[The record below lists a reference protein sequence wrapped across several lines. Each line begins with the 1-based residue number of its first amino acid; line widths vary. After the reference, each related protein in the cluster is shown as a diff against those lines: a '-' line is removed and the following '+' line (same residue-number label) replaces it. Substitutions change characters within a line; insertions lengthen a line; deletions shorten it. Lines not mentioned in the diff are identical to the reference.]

1 MTDMTKKQ
9 KRLLGKIIVSG
20 VLFVCALVLPY
31 ESVSAIMFVAAYLT
45 VGYSVIVKAVKNI
58 GHGQVFDENFL
69 MLIATLGA
77 FALREFSEA
86 VAVMLFYQ
94 VGELFE
100 SIAVGRSRKSVSELI
115 NIVPEYANVRIDGK
129 LVQVMPEEVETGD
142 IIIVRTGEK
151 IAIDGVI
158 VSGNTIIEG
167 AALTG
172 ESIPIEA
179 YEGDEV
185 LSGCINL
192 GGTIEIRTTKEFE
205 DSTASK
211 IMYLVEEASSRKAKT
226 EGFITKFARKY
237 TPCVVLA
244 AAVIAIV
251 PSLITGDWATWISR
265 ALLFL
270 VVSCPC
276 ALVISVPLTFFCSIG
291 KASASGILIKGSNF
305 IELAAKA
312 SVAVFDKTGTLTE
325 GRFEVAEI
333 KAYGV
338 AEDELKEYLSL
349 AESYVDHPIAR
360 CIAQLRPACASGNDV
375 FDVKQLPGFGVSAV
389 INGKPFLAGNGAL
402 MEHERIEY
410 TDTDRDL
417 TVVYAALDGQFV
429 GYVTVTDKVKE
440 KAEKTVSRLKKSG
453 IRKTVMLTGD
463 KKKIGRYVANKTG
476 IDEFYAEL
484 LPNEKV
490 ERLCGIKADGQT
502 VIFAGDGLNDAPVLT
517 EADVGIA
524 MGALGSDAAIEA
536 ADIVIMDDDIEKVA
550 LTIEISRKTL
560 RIVRENIVFA
570 LGVKF
575 AIMLLGIFGFANMWM
590 AVFADVGVSVIAIL
604 NALRC
609 GRRS

>member
-1 MTDMTKKQ
+1 MTKKQ
-9 KRLLGKIIVSG
+9 KKLLGRIIASA
-20 VLFVCALVLPY
+20 VLFVCGLVLPY
-31 ESVSAIMFVAAYLT
+31 EWVSMLLFVGAYLT
-45 VGYSVIVKAVKNI
+45 VGYSVIIKAVKNI
-58 GHGQVFDENFL
+58 RNGQVFDENFL

-115 NIVPEYANVRIDGK
+115 SIVPEYANVRVDGE
-129 LVQVMPEEVETGD
+129 LIQVTPEEVETGD

-158 VSGNTIIEG
+158 VSGTTVIESS
-167 AALTG
+167 ALTG
-172 ESIPIEA
+172 ESVPTEVS
-179 YEGDEV
+179 EGDEV

-192 GGTIEIRTTKEFE
+192 GSTIEIRTTKEFE

-211 IMYLVEEASSRKAKT
+211 IMYLVEEASSRKAQT
-226 EGFITKFARKY
+226 ESFITKFARKY

-244 AAVIAIV
+244 AAVIALV

-333 KAYGV
+333 KACGI
-338 AEDELKEYLSL
+338 AEDRLKTCLAL

-360 CIAQLRPACASGNDV
+360 CIAQLGKDGAGENEVS
-375 FDVKQLPGFGVSAV
+375 DVKQLPGFGVSAV
-389 INGKPFLAGNGAL
+389 INGKTFLAGNGAL
-402 MEHERIEY
+402 MEREGIEY
-410 TDTDRDL
+410 TDADSDL
-417 TVVYAALDGQFV
+417 TVVYAALDSRFV
-429 GYVTVTDKVKE
+429 GYVTVADKVKE
-440 KAEKTVSRLKKSG
+440 KAEGSVSRLKKNG
-453 IRKTVMLTGD
+453 IKKTVMLTGD
-463 KKKIGRYVANKTG
+463 KEKIGRYVADKTG

-490 ERLCGIKADGQT
+490 ERLCDIRSDGQT
-502 VIFAGDGLNDAPVLT
+502 AIFVGDGLNDAPVLT

-550 LTIEISRKTL
+550 LTVEISRKTL

-575 AIMLLGIFGFANMWM
+575 AIMLLGVFGFANMWM

-609 GRRS
+609 GRRN

>member
-1 MTDMTKKQ
+1 MTNKQ
-9 KRLLGKIIVSG
+9 KKLLGRIIASA

-31 ESVSAIMFVAAYLT
+31 EWAGIILFAAAYLT
-45 VGYSVIVKAVKNI
+45 VGYSVIIKAAKNI
-58 GHGQVFDENFL
+58 RNGQVFDENFL

-115 NIVPEYANVRIDGK
+115 SIVPEYANIRVDGE

-158 VSGNTIIEG
+158 VSGNTIIESS
-167 AALTG
+167 ALTG
-172 ESIPIEA
+172 ESVPTEVS
-179 YEGDEV
+179 EGDEV

-226 EGFITKFARKY
+226 EGFITRFARKY

-244 AAVIAIV
+244 AAIIAVV

-305 IELAAKA
+305 LELAAKA

-325 GRFEVAEI
+325 GRFEVAEV
-333 KAYGV
+333 KAYGIS
-338 AEDELKEYLSL
+338 EDKLKEYLAL

-360 CIAQLRPACASGNDV
+360 CIAQLSKDINGGNEV
-375 FDVKQLPGFGVSAV
+375 ADVKQLPGFGVSAV
-389 INGKPFLAGNGAL
+389 INGKTFLAGNAAL
-402 MEHERIEY
+402 MEREGIEY
-410 TDTDRDL
+410 TDADSDL
-417 TVVYAALDGQFV
+417 TVVYAALDGQLA
-429 GYVTVTDKVKE
+429 GCVTVADKVKE
-440 KAEKTVSRLKKSG
+440 KAEKTVSRLKKNG
-453 IRKTVMLTGD
+453 IRKIVMLTGD
-463 KKKIGRYVANKTG
+463 KKKIGRYVADRTG

-490 ERLCGIKADGQT
+490 ERLCEIKADGQT

-550 LTIEISRKTL
+550 LTVEISRKTL
-560 RIVRENIVFA
+560 RIVRENIIFA

-575 AIMLLGIFGFANMWM
+575 AIMLLGVFGFANMWM

-609 GRRS
+609 GKRN